1 MNAPIRLAGSS
12 LRLPVPIVTLTAL
25 PFPGLCGVPAA
36 RDANAPRA
44 LAGDAR
50 GAGYCVS
57 RLRRRGGVATQRPA
71 KPFTPV
77 RFRSAPL
84 AAGADLG
91 SVLPRCRYATPGQD
105 GGGDSRVAGG
115 AAAWG
120 GDAARLARG
129 GIVGRRDRAA
139 GAFGRAARRIPR
151 RLSRRASGTVGR
163 GAVPGRRGRV
173 RRGSGVGRAGGGA
186 VARLVAGC

>member
-84 AAGADLG
+84 KESPANREL
-91 SVLPRCRYATPGQD
+91 SCL
-105 GGGDSRVAGG
+105 
-115 AAAWG
+115 
-120 GDAARLARG
+120 RG
-129 GIVGRRDRAA
+129 GKRCLDVSPD
-139 GAFGRAARRIPR
+139 
-151 RLSRRASGTVGR
+151 
-163 GAVPGRRGRV
+163 
-173 RRGSGVGRAGGGA
+173 
-186 VARLVAGC
+186 